1 MNNLVIVE
9 SPTKART
16 LSRFLGSDYRIEASF
31 GHIRDLPKSDMGV
44 DLETFD
50 PQYIIPRDKKK
61 RVNELAK
68 LAQEAKTIYLASD
81 PDREGEAIAWHL
93 KYIIEHGANGKLKA
107 KKGDVPKI
115 IKRVEFH
122 EITESAIKESFD
134 HPKEINQPLVD
145 AQQARRVLDRVVG
158 YKLSPVLWKK
168 VKSGLSAG
176 RVQTVALKLVVERER
191 EILAFNPVEYWSI
204 EAELETTPLS
214 SSLPKGERIIQKQSE
229 IIPSPLEAQSSS
241 GASRGQGEGDVRG
254 KKFFAALTQKNGT
267 KIEVHKK
274 EEADEIVTDLEK
286 ATYSVAKVV
295 KKQVKRNP
303 PPPFTTSTLQQA
315 AGNKL
320 GFSAKKTMMVAQ
332 NLYERGFITYMR
344 TDSTNLS
351 TQALGAAREYIEKK
365 IGKEYLPEQAR
376 VFKGKSK
383 GAQEAHEAV
392 RPTDMDMDGDSL
404 NIEGFTRDHSRLYDL
419 IWKRMMAS
427 QMKEALVD
435 QTSVDV
441 IAETNGNTPIPVIL
455 ATEGRPESWDSKTQ
469 DSGQAGMTMIGN
481 VNYTLR
487 ATGSILVFAGWLKLY
502 GAQIVAEDEDQKKE
516 EEEEGKSKK
525 QVLPDLTESDPLN
538 MLKLLPEQHF
548 TEPPPRY
555 TESSLVKKMEELG
568 IGRPSTYAPTLST
581 IQDRFYVE
589 KEDKKFKPTSLGT
602 TVTDFLVKYFP
613 DVFDYGFTAS
623 MEDRLD
629 EIEEGKREWQQTIKD
644 FYIPFSKK
652 LESTQ
657 ETAEHVKLEVE
668 TVDKECPKC
677 GKQLVVRQG
686 KFGKF
691 LACSGF
697 PDCKHT
703 EPFDQISDVK
713 CPKDGGDVVQRRT
726 KTGRPF
732 WGCKNY
738 PNCDYATWNK
748 PVPPVEDLE
757 AKTVEVKTE
766 ETSE

>member
-16 LSRFLGSDYRIEASF
+16 LARFLGSDYRIEASF

-44 DLETFD
+44 DLESFE

-107 KKGDVPKI
+107 KKGDIPKI

-191 EILAFNPVEYWSI
+191 EILAFNPIEYWSI
-204 EAELETTPLS
+204 EAELMTVISEGETVPTVIS
-214 SSLPKGERIIQKQSE
+214 SKAGIQLTE
-229 IIPSPLEAQSSS
+229 EAQDS
-241 GASRGQGEGDVRG
+241 GQAGMTKKNNEGR
-254 KKFFAALTQKNGT
+254 KFFAALTQKNGT

-274 EEADEIVTDLEK
+274 DEADEIVADLETS
-286 ATYSVAKVV
+286 TYSVAKVV

-392 RPTDMDMDGDSL
+392 RPTDMDMTSDAL
-404 NIEGFTRDHSRLYDL
+404 NIEGFTRDHERLYDI

-435 QTSVDV
+435 QTSVDILANV
-441 IAETNGNTPIPVIL
+441 GQSNVIL
-455 ATEGRPESWDSKTQ
+455 SASEGSQDGKSLDSSPMAQNDT
-469 DSGQAGMTMIGN
+469 G

-525 QVLPDLTESDPLN
+525 QVLPDLAESDPLN
-538 MLKLLPEQHF
+538 KLNLLPEQHF

-629 EIEEGKREWQQTIKD
+629 EIEEGKREWQQTIKE

-697 PDCKHT
+697 PECKHT

-713 CPKDGGDVVQRRT
+713 CPKDSGDVVQRRT

-748 PVPPVEDLE
+748 PQLVVPESPEPATAD
-757 AKTVEVKTE
+757 
-766 ETSE
+766 S